1 MMSNSAASRP
11 YIGGQAV
18 IEGVMMRA
26 PTSLATAVRRRDGSI
41 TIRERQA
48 PIARSGWVK
57 WPFVRGVA
65 SLVESL
71 KLGNE
76 ALRFSTEKLQ
86 TDYDGDDQPGQ
97 GPKSGILSAMGLALW
112 HLSAQ
117 EPGDSPSGSKSKEGG
132 GGSMV
137 VMAALMMGLLIV
149 LPQLAASGTTKW
161 LGANWGAQSPQVQ
174 AVTGAFKLAI
184 VVGYMLAIRRFSLIR
199 RVFQYHGAE
208 HKTIST
214 YEAGEPLDVAHAR
227 AKTTRHPRCGTTF
240 LVMVVIVSVVVWT
253 VLGGLMPRLDTGN
266 SLLDGVA
273 FALVKL
279 PFFPLLAGFTFELQ
293 RLFARYCTTGPLRV
307 LLLPGFWVQGITTIE
322 PDDAQ
327 LEIALAALHAT
338 LFRERGLGEDGAS
351 EVDFNS
357 YADLLVAERLR
368 PAV

>member
-1 MMSNSAASRP
+1 
-11 YIGGQAV
+11 
-18 IEGVMMRA
+18 MMRA
-26 PTSLATAVRRRDGSI
+26 PTSLATAVRRRDGTI
-41 TIRERQA
+41 TIRERRA
-48 PIARSGWVK
+48 PVARTGWVK

-76 ALRFSTEKLQ
+76 ALRFSSEKLQ
-86 TDYDGDDQPGQ
+86 TDYDGDDIPGD
-97 GPKSGILSAMGLALW
+97 GPKPGILSALGLSVW

-117 EPGDSPSGSKSKEGG
+117 DAGGAPSTEGGG

-149 LPQLAASGTTKW
+149 LPQLAASGTTRLFGVHW
-161 LGANWGAQSPQVQ
+161 AAQSAQAQ

-184 VVGYMLAIRRFSLIR
+184 VIGYMLAIRRVSLIR

-214 YEAGEPLDVAHAR
+214 YEADEPLDLAHAR
-227 AKTTRHPRCGTTF
+227 TKTTRHPRCGTTF

-266 SLLDGVA
+266 WLLDGVA

-279 PFFPLLAGFTFELQ
+279 PFFPLLAGLTFELQ
-293 RLFARYCTTGPLRV
+293 RVFARYCTTGPLRV

-327 LEIALAALHAT
+327 LEIALASLRAT
-338 LFRERGLGEDGAS
+338 LFRERGQGEDS
-351 EVDFNS
+351 PTEVD
-357 YADLLVAERLR
+357 YKTYGDLVAADRLR
-368 PAV
+368 PDA